1 MTDALPVLA
10 GLAGLAAGPPIDL
23 LARWYLRSEAS
34 YLRYALVAAGT
45 AALYAIL
52 AVRLGPSPALP
63 AYLYLGGIA
72 VVLALIDA
80 GVHRLPNAIVLTSY
94 LVGALLLVPP
104 LIGRGEGGASVRALL
119 GMAALS
125 TVYLVLALVSGGSLG
140 YGDVKLAGLL
150 GLYLG
155 FLGWPTVW
163 LGTLAGFLLAGL
175 AAGALLA
182 VGRASRDS
190 AIAFGPYMLAG
201 ALLAI
206 LLSGVPAR

>member
-1 MTDALPVLA
+1 MTDALPVLV

-23 LARWYLRSEAS
+23 LARWYLRIGAS
-34 YLRYALVAAGT
+34 CLRYALVAAGT

-63 AYLYLGGIA
+63 AYLYLGGVA

-80 GVHRLPNAIVLTSY
+80 GTHRLPNTIVLTSY
-94 LVGALLLVPP
+94 PVGALLLVPVAA
-104 LIGRGEGGASVRALL
+104 GRGEWGPLVRALL
-119 GMAALS
+119 GMVALS
-125 TVYLVLALVSGGSLG
+125 TVYLLLALVSRGSLG

-155 FLGWPTVW
+155 FLGWPAVW
-163 LGTLAGFLLAGL
+163 LGTLAGFLLGGL

-182 VGRASRDS
+182 TGRASRGS

-201 ALLAI
+201 ALLAV
-206 LLSGVPAR
+206 LVSA

>member
-1 MTDALPVLA
+1 MTDALPVLV

-23 LARWYLRSEAS
+23 LARWYLRIGAS
-34 YLRYALVAAGT
+34 CLRYALVAAGT

-63 AYLYLGGIA
+63 AYLYLGGVA

-80 GVHRLPNAIVLTSY
+80 GTHRLPNTIVLTSY
-94 LVGALLLVPP
+94 PVGALLLVPVAA
-104 LIGRGEGGASVRALL
+104 GRGEWGPLVRALL
-119 GMAALS
+119 GMVALS
-125 TVYLVLALVSGGSLG
+125 TVYLLLALVSRGSLG

-155 FLGWPTVW
+155 FLGWPAVW

-182 VGRASRDS
+182 TGRASRGS

-201 ALLAI
+201 ALLAV
-206 LLSGVPAR
+206 LVSA